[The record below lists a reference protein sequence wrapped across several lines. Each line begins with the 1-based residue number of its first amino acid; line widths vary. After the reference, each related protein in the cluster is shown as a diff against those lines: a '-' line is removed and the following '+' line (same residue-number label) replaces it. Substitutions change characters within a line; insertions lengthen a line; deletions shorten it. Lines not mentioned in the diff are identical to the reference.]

1 MSSLE
6 TPLHKVQGLGSAHS
20 GVKHF
25 WRQRVTAVAL
35 IPLAIWFAWAV
46 LGLVG
51 GSEAQVLG
59 FLTQSLNAPFA
70 IPLNA
75 ILMAAFIVILLYHM
89 VLGLQVVIDDYVHRE
104 GWKIFLMLLM
114 RAFALAVGA
123 STLFALLRIAG
134 PV

>member
-1 MSSLE
+1 MSME
-6 TPLHKVQGLGSAHS
+6 TPLHRVQGLGAAHS

-25 WRQRVTAVAL
+25 WRQRMTAAAL
-35 IPLAIWFAWAV
+35 VPLSIWFAWAV

-51 GSEAQVLG
+51 ASEAQVLA
-59 FLTQSLNAPFA
+59 FLARSLNGPLA

-75 ILMAAFIVILLYHM
+75 ILMGAFIVILLYHM
-89 VLGLQVVIDDYVHRE
+89 VLGLQVVIDDYVHSE
-104 GWKIFLMLLM
+104 GGRIFLMLFT

-123 STLFALLRIAG
+123 VSLFALLRIAG